1 MSPAPE
7 ARHPS
12 VVLGLA
18 FVAALVACASP
29 TTLAQSSMTPP
40 SPPAPARP
48 VTAAEI
54 LAASRP
60 DEWRRLDPARTVYM
74 ELDAGRVVLEVAP
87 TFAPKH
93 VANLRTLVRAGFFD
107 GLSINRVQ
115 DNFVTQ
121 WGDADNKRPFGAA
134 ATAVA
139 PEFERA
145 WSADL
150 RFTALPD
157 GDVFAPDV
165 GFVDGFPVAGDR
177 AAGRIWMAHC
187 YGALGVGRDTA
198 DTSGNG
204 GELYAVIGHA
214 PRQLDRNITVVG
226 RVVMG
231 MDLLAAL
238 PRGTQALGFYATAA
252 ERVPIRRVR
261 FADDLPQG
269 ERTDLEALSAGSASF
284 NALVEARRNRRD
296 EWYKRPAGRIDL
308 CSVPLP
314 VRKVATVAGR

>member
-1 MSPAPE
+1 MSAASQPS
-7 ARHPS
+7 HPLPTI
-12 VVLGLA
+12 VLALA
-18 FVAALVACASP
+18 CACAALAASRAP
-29 TTLAQSSMTPP
+29 AQS
-40 SPPAPARP
+40 ARP
-48 VTAAEI
+48 LTAAEV

-60 DEWRRLDPARTVYM
+60 EEWRRLDPARTVYM
-74 ELDAGRVVLEVAP
+74 DLDAGRVVLELAP

-93 VANLRTLVRAGFFD
+93 VANLRTLVRGGFFD

-121 WGDADNKRPFGAA
+121 WGDAESARPFGAA
-134 ATAVA
+134 AKEVA
-139 PEFERA
+139 PEFERD
-145 WSADL
+145 WTTDL
-150 RFTALPD
+150 PFTPLPD
-157 GDVFAPDV
+157 GDVFAPEV

-177 AAGRIWMAHC
+177 AAGRLWMAHC

-198 DTSGNG
+198 ETSGNG

-226 RVVMG
+226 RVVLG
-231 MDLLAAL
+231 MELLAAL

-252 ERVPIRRVR
+252 ERLPIRRVR
-261 FADDLPQG
+261 FADDLPAA
-269 ERTDLEALSAGSASF
+269 ERTDLEALRTGSASF
-284 NALVEARRNRRD
+284 SALVEARRNRRD

-314 VRKVATVAGR
+314 VRRVPATAAR